1 MGAFCL
7 KGIIMFE
14 TIVALATAPMKSALS
29 LIRVSGEDSFS
40 VVSKC
45 FSKDITNIDKRT
57 ALVGEIKDGNKIIDE
72 VVIVCYKGPKSF
84 TGEDLV
90 EIICHGSMLIVNEII
105 ELLLSKGARLAER
118 GEYSMRAFLN
128 QKIDLVQ
135 AEAIND
141 VINATTKEAK
151 DLSLLAL
158 SGETSSLVEPLR
170 KKLADIISLIE
181 VNIDYPEYQ
190 DIEVANK
197 EKIIKSAD
205 EIITLVDSLI
215 SDGEKGRI
223 IKDGV
228 KVAIV
233 GKPNVGKSSLLNA
246 LMGEEKAIVTDIK
259 GTTRDIVEGDINL
272 KGILLHLLDTAGIRE
287 SNDKIE
293 SIGINKSIK
302 MIEEAELVIV
312 VLDATEEL
320 SDEDKQILELSKDK
334 KRIIVYNKS
343 DLLKKKEDGNL
354 YISALENDLDE
365 LTNKIKEVLG
375 IEDNDFHH
383 PSLNNA
389 RQIGL
394 LKQIKE
400 SMLQAKQDSELDLS
414 VDLVSVSLMDAYRA
428 TMEILGL
435 ASDIDISKEIF
446 SRFCVGK

>member
-29 LIRVSGEDSFS
+29 LIRVSGEDSFG

-57 ALVGEIKDGNKIIDE
+57 ALVGEIKDGDKTIDE

-205 EIITLVDSLI
+205 EIIALVDSLI

-334 KRIIVYNKS
+334 KRIVVYNKS

-375 IEDNDFHH
+375 IEDNNFHH

>member
-40 VVSKC
+40 IVSKC
-45 FSKDITNIDKRT
+45 FSKDIANIDKRT
-57 ALVGEIKDGNKIIDE
+57 ALVGEIKDGDKIIDE

-128 QKIDLVQ
+128 QKVDLVQ

-205 EIITLVDSLI
+205 EIIALVDSLI

-334 KRIIVYNKS
+334 KRIVVYNKS

-375 IEDNDFHH
+375 IEDNNFHH

>member
-29 LIRVSGEDSFS
+29 LIRVSGEDSFN

-57 ALVGEIKDGNKIIDE
+57 ALVGEIKDGDKIIDE

-205 EIITLVDSLI
+205 EIITLVNSLI
-215 SDGEKGRI
+215 SDGEKGKI

-302 MIEEAELVIV
+302 VIEEAELVIV

-343 DLLKKKEDGNL
+343 DLLEKKENGNL

-375 IEDNDFHH
+375 IEDNNFHH

-414 VDLVSVSLMDAYRA
+414 VDLISVSLMDAYRA

>member
-57 ALVGEIKDGNKIIDE
+57 ALVGEIKDGDKIIDE

-205 EIITLVDSLI
+205 EIIALVDSLI

-334 KRIIVYNKS
+334 KRIVVYNKS
-343 DLLKKKEDGNL
+343 DLLEKKEDGNL

-375 IEDNDFHH
+375 IEDNNFHH